1 MSKINTLSNKIILM
15 FRKNIYVKNNLSPFK
30 ISRTKIDLYFDCKR
44 CFYIDQKYGIKR
56 PHGAALVINN
66 HIVNKFKKNLEILRN
81 TKTIIPETT
90 LISES
95 GFTALDHPRVSHWT
109 DPFKGIESFHKTTNM
124 TVNASIDD
132 IWTDDEKCYPVII
145 KSISRES
152 KDVENSIW
160 PGYTRQLSLYGHLL
174 QNNDLEIIGI
184 NYKDTKKNANDFLKD
199 LGNPYDNIIFDNKG
213 TNAIEWGAY
222 GVPESFLINN
232 NKIIKK
238 YIGPLSKGSLQEIK
252 LFIK

>member
-1 MSKINTLSNKIILM
+1 MKNKLIPLSIVLVFIIIFIIFYKGLQNTNIYTPDSKTIFEVPSVSVKLFNSDEIINTLEIFNSDKFYLLNIWSSWCVPCKQEHPILM
-15 FRKNIYVKNNLSPFK
+15 ELS
-30 ISRTKIDLYFDCKR
+30 
-44 CFYIDQKYGIKR
+44 
-56 PHGAALVINN
+56 
-66 HIVNKFKKNLEILRN
+66 
-81 TKTIIPETT
+81 
-90 LISES
+90 
-95 GFTALDHPRVSHWT
+95 
-109 DPFKGIESFHKTTNM
+109 
-124 TVNASIDD
+124 
-132 IWTDDEKCYPVII
+132 
-145 KSISRES
+145 
-152 KDVENSIW
+152 
-160 PGYTRQLSLYGHLL
+160 

>member
-1 MSKINTLSNKIILM
+1 MKNKILPFSIIFVFIIIFVIFYKGLQNTNIYTPDSKTIFEVPSVSVKLFNSDEIINTLEIFNSDKFYLLNIWSSWCVPCKQEHPILM
-15 FRKNIYVKNNLSPFK
+15 ELS
-30 ISRTKIDLYFDCKR
+30 
-44 CFYIDQKYGIKR
+44 Q
-56 PHGAALVINN
+56 
-66 HIVNKFKKNLEILRN
+66 
-81 TKTIIPETT
+81 
-90 LISES
+90 
-95 GFTALDHPRVSHWT
+95 
-109 DPFKGIESFHKTTNM
+109 
-124 TVNASIDD
+124 
-132 IWTDDEKCYPVII
+132 
-145 KSISRES
+145 
-152 KDVENSIW
+152 NS
-160 PGYTRQLSLYGHLL
+160 
-174 QNNDLEIIGI
+174 DLEIIGI